1 MARIVE
7 ATLGQPRFHSA
18 LLSGFAFAALVL
30 ACVGIYGV
38 MAQTV
43 AARARELAVRA
54 AMGATRDALQ
64 GLILRQT
71 AIVTGMG
78 LIAGLLGMSVL
89 TRLLGTM
96 LYEVSASDPKTLIAA
111 VLAVV
116 AVALLAAYV
125 PARRAGR
132 ADPVALLR
140 QE

>member
-1 MARIVE
+1 MPNRPTIH
-7 ATLGQPRFHSA
+7 PA
-18 LLSGFAFAALVL
+18 LLSGFAFAALL

-71 AIVTGMG
+71 TIVTGMG

-111 VLAVV
+111 MLAVV

-140 QE
+140 LE

>member
-1 MARIVE
+1 MSA
-7 ATLGQPRFHSA
+7 PRFHST
-18 LLSGFAFAALVL
+18 LLSGFALAALVL

-43 AARARELAVRA
+43 TARARELAVRA

-64 GLILRQT
+64 GLVLRQT
-71 AIVTGMG
+71 AIVTGIG
-78 LIAGLLGMSVL
+78 LLAGLLGISLL

-96 LYEVSASDPKTLIAA
+96 LYEVSATDPRTLIAA
-111 VLAVV
+111 ALAVV
-116 AVALLAAYV
+116 AVAVLAAYV

-132 ADPVALLR
+132 VDPVAVLR